1 MSLKTPKNTQPK
13 RMDLTT
19 LEKSIC
25 LLVVSLFMLSGIIL
39 FAFPQLFKW
48 VFGGFV
54 VLALALN
61 AFEKRAT
68 KQTCGSDG
76 GAMNCGSSTGPD
88 SCGGGGE

>member
-1 MSLKTPKNTQPK
+1 MSLTTPKNTQPK

-61 AFEKRAT
+61 AFEKRPQ
-68 KQTCGSDG
+68 QTCGSDG